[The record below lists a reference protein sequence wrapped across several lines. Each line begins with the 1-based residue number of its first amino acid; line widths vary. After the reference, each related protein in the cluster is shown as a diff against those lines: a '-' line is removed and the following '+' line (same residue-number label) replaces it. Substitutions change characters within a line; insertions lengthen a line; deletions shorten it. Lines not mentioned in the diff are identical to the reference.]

1 MALGALALVG
11 VSSCQGLQEPAGSE
25 MDNVLKGPHMVNIEG
40 TILGDEETKGLALV
54 ALPDWRNTPEEHVH
68 IFENAVEGSDASYTI
83 SPNNNRI
90 AYFSATFGDEE
101 SVPIIA
107 PITKAGGAYAYTA
120 VIAPRD
126 ENGFY
131 VIPDV
136 QKPDTKISLIDPE
149 ADFLIG
155 CEQSL
160 SAPISASD
168 KLSMD
173 FKRPVTLFRLAIV
186 NIDKSE
192 AIKSISLTTD
202 TPITGKFTYG
212 DVNFSS
218 GTVDFDTTEGSKT
231 VTLEYEDFNP
241 STITYAYFVII
252 PGKTTLKSVAVKTA
266 TYTYTKPLDASQTFN
281 LTTFKSLAL
290 DMSVGVQKTKNSGTG
305 EPGSGSDV
313 EDGDLEDTKTPQTL
327 SFGDVTEFTH
337 TLGEEDFTE
346 PTLTGAETTVTY
358 SVECTPEGVATID
371 TETGKLS
378 FGGTAGQAV
387 VTASAESDD
396 TYKAGSA
403 FYTVTVLPAPVDQPL
418 KWMLNG
424 QEVITTLNAKVG
436 VAFTSPTLEGAVGNV
451 DFTSNNGS
459 VATVST
465 SGIVSIVGVG
475 NVTITAT
482 AAAASGYK
490 ETSKSYDIV
499 VAPADPV
506 SQPVTYYKAS
516 VVEPG
521 YEYII
526 VSEGKA
532 LANKASVVA
541 AEDVTVDN
549 STITLTDA
557 SSMLW
562 MVVAETNSDLLKYGK
577 YHLTNDDKYLSRI
590 SGNKSTSNLEI
601 HAVEDAAI
609 SGNNMKYT
617 MWDNDASK
625 FWNISIYSG
634 GNSTYYAYLSSGE
647 WVIKT
652 TEPSVAVAFFNARQ
666 PQTLSFTNAD
676 GASIDLGSADKTF
689 KATLEGVKSTVT
701 YSSSDETVATVASDG
716 TVTGKKKGT
725 VTITATA
732 ASSADYQGAT
742 ASYDLTVTNG
752 AEKYYVKVTG
762 NTIPQGTYLV
772 VAYSSGSKKYYAFN
786 ANADSDNR
794 LQVSPDDNDKILSD
808 ATTDA
813 AAIVV
818 TEGAGTNKFYLNTA
832 KGYLYTV
839 SDSGHG
845 IAFDETVN
853 EKYAHTATITNGAVT
868 FKNKAARSN
877 EYYLGY
883 YASQSGSYF
892 RYNSTSADLA
902 LYLLEGSEIAS
913 KADRN
918 LQFASATVE
927 KNVGDAAFTNA
938 LSGTVSDVTY
948 ASDNIS
954 VATVDAASGLV
965 TIVGAGTATITAS
978 APETE
983 TLKAGQASFA
993 LTVAPAAGSNKT
1005 YTKVTAFTSGKKYVI
1020 AYSGTALKNNDGSPA
1035 AYSIS
1040 SSVSGN
1046 TLTLSEADA
1055 ASLEWTA
1062 TSSKVNTACGNF
1074 TLLNNGVYVYRNG
1087 RDNEFIF
1094 KTPSSN
1100 VDARYVWDLN
1110 SAGNGLSQ
1118 KNSDQTHTYYVNYS
1132 SSWKLSEPQSGSF
1145 NNIVVY
1151 EEGEG
1156 GSTPTPPTP
1165 TTDVTYTKISSLDE
1179 LNETDTYIIVN
1190 TDATKAFAGI
1200 LNQDGTKFV
1209 EKDASNAVAVTNK
1222 DNVITSNDLAACE
1235 FQIKKHSTQGKFHL
1249 KFVQADKYLW
1259 LRDDKGNN
1267 FTAHDDVDYSETI
1280 SVSSGQFEIKRD
1292 PYYFRYSSSGYFYG
1306 NTTSSK
1312 VLIYKKSAAN

>member
-1 MALGALALVG
+1 
-11 VSSCQGLQEPAGSE
+11 

-40 TILGDEETKGLALV
+40 TILDDEETKGLALV

-202 TPITGKFTYG
+202 TPITGKFTYS

-231 VTLEYEDFNP
+231 VTLEYENLNP

-337 TLGEEDFTE
+337 ILGEEDFTE

-378 FGGTAGQAV
+378 FGDTAGQVV

-418 KWMLNG
+418 KWMLNS

-499 VAPADPV
+499 VAPADPAGIV
-506 SQPVTYYKAS
+506 LSRVES
-516 VVEPG
+516 VEDGGMYV
-521 YEYII
+521 I
-526 VSEGKA
+526 VNNGKA
-532 LANKASVVA
+532 LQNNSGVFGAVDVEVA
-541 AEDVTVDN
+541 GD
-549 STITLTDA
+549 
-557 SSMLW
+557 
-562 MVVAETNSDLLKYGK
+562 
-577 YHLTNDDKYLSRI
+577 H
-590 SGNKSTSNLEI
+590 
-601 HAVEDAAI
+601 
-609 SGNNMKYT
+609 
-617 MWDNDASK
+617 
-625 FWNISIYSG
+625 
-634 GNSTYYAYLSSGE
+634 
-647 WVIKT
+647 
-652 TEPSVAVAFFNARQ
+652 
-666 PQTLSFTNAD
+666 
-676 GASIDLGSADKTF
+676 
-689 KATLEGVKSTVT
+689 STVT
-701 YSSSDETVATVASDG
+701 FADNVNLDNLVWTWTSSSLNPDYGEYTVTNGTDYLYVSGDYYSGYDANIGNYGSTDVKYVVWRYTSSQVQNGKSTAQRYLTYDNGWAVPSKASSHDTYLFEYVDPRTSQELSFSSNEAEYDLGTSAYTKSLPTLSGVQTSVTWSSSNPEIASVDNNG
-716 TVTGKKKGT
+716 TVTPLMVGQ
-725 VTITATA
+725 VTITAKA
-732 ASSADYQGAT
+732 AGSKT
-742 ASYDLTVTNG
+742 FKP
-752 AEKYYVKVTG
+752 AEAKYTLSVINSTIKVSTYVKVTSQLSDW
-762 NTIPQGTYLV
+762 TGTYLFVKESANAAFAYNQNNFKTSV
-772 VAYSSGSKKYYAFN
+772 VISNGQIVSDDYKAYELTVSASTMGAGKYDITTAGSPKMYVYSYGDTFLYESNIKSGNQYCATFTFGNGGVSVMCQRSGGTKNYMRYENGAFN
-786 ANADSDNR
+786 FVRDPS
-794 LQVSPDDNDKILSD
+794 
-808 ATTDA
+808 TTPEP
-813 AAIVV
+813 IQ
-818 TEGAGTNKFYLNTA
+818 
-832 KGYLYTV
+832 LYKL
-839 SDSGHG
+839 D
-845 IAFDETVN
+845 
-853 EKYAHTATITNGAVT
+853 
-868 FKNKAARSN
+868 
-877 EYYLGY
+877 
-883 YASQSGSYF
+883 
-892 RYNSTSADLA
+892 
-902 LYLLEGSEIAS
+902 
-913 KADRN
+913 
-918 LQFASATVE
+918 
-927 KNVGDAAFTNA
+927 
-938 LSGTVSDVTY
+938 
-948 ASDNIS
+948 
-954 VATVDAASGLV
+954 
-965 TIVGAGTATITAS
+965 
-978 APETE
+978 
-983 TLKAGQASFA
+983 
-993 LTVAPAAGSNKT
+993 
-1005 YTKVTAFTSGKKYVI
+1005 
-1020 AYSGTALKNNDGSPA
+1020 DGSSP
-1035 AYSIS
+1035 
-1040 SSVSGN
+1040 
-1046 TLTLSEADA
+1046 
-1055 ASLEWTA
+1055 
-1062 TSSKVNTACGNF
+1062 
-1074 TLLNNGVYVYRNG
+1074 
-1087 RDNEFIF
+1087 
-1094 KTPSSN
+1094 TP
-1100 VDARYVWDLN
+1100 
-1110 SAGNGLSQ
+1110 
-1118 KNSDQTHTYYVNYS
+1118 
-1132 SSWKLSEPQSGSF
+1132 
-1145 NNIVVY
+1145 
-1151 EEGEG
+1151 
-1156 GSTPTPPTP
+1156 PTPPTP

-1200 LNQDGTKFV
+1200 LNQDGTKFK
-1209 EKDASNAVAVTNK
+1209 EKDASNAVAVTSK
-1222 DNVITSNDLAACE
+1222 SNVITSNDLAACE
-1235 FQIKKHSTQGKFHL
+1235 FQIKKHSELGKFYL

-1259 LRDDKGNN
+1259 LRYNNQN
-1267 FTAHDDVDYSETI
+1267 FTAHDNAENSETI
-1280 SVSSGQFEIKRD
+1280 SESNGQFEIKRD
-1292 PYYFRYSSSGYFYG
+1292 SYYFRYSSSNGYFYG
-1306 NTTSSK
+1306 YNLSSK

>member
-1 MALGALALVG
+1 
-11 VSSCQGLQEPAGSE
+11 

-40 TILGDEETKGLALV
+40 TILDDEETKGLALV

-202 TPITGKFTYG
+202 TPITGKFTYS

-231 VTLEYEDFNP
+231 VTLEYEDLNP

-290 DMSVGVQKTKNSGTG
+290 DMSVGVQKTKNSETG

-378 FGGTAGQAV
+378 FGDTAGQAV

-499 VAPADPV
+499 VAPADPAGIV
-506 SQPVTYYKAS
+506 LSRVES
-516 VVEPG
+516 VEDGGMYV
-521 YEYII
+521 I
-526 VSEGKA
+526 VNNGKA
-532 LANKASVVA
+532 LQNNSGAFGAVDVEVAGDHSTVTFADNVNLDNLVWTWTSSSLKPEYGEYTVTNGTDYLYVSGDYNSGYDANIGDYGSTDVKYVVWRYKSSQVQNGSSNA
-541 AEDVTVDN
+541 QRYLTYDN
-549 STITLTDA
+549 GWAVPGSA
-557 SSMLW
+557 SSHD
-562 MVVAETNSDLLKYGK
+562 T
-577 YHLTNDDKYLSRI
+577 YLFEYVDPRP
-590 SGNKSTSNLEI
+590 K
-601 HAVEDAAI
+601 
-609 SGNNMKYT
+609 
-617 MWDNDASK
+617 
-625 FWNISIYSG
+625 
-634 GNSTYYAYLSSGE
+634 
-647 WVIKT
+647 
-652 TEPSVAVAFFNARQ
+652 
-666 PQTLSFTNAD
+666 QTLSFENTTPQ
-676 GASIDLGSADKTF
+676 IDLASTSTF
-689 KATLEGVKSTVT
+689 KQEVKGAETNVT
-701 YSSSDETVATVASDG
+701 YTISATPSDAATINAS
-716 TVTGKKKGT
+716 TGE
-725 VTITATA
+725 VTATKRGTAVVTASA
-732 ASSADYQGAT
+732 AATKEFQGAT
-742 ASYDLTVTNG
+742 ASYTLSIING

-762 NTIPQGTYLV
+762 NTIAQGAYLV
-772 VAYSSGSKKYYAFN
+772 VAYNSQSSKYYAFD
-786 ANADSDNR
+786 ANADSDHR
-794 LQVSPDDNDKILSD
+794 LLVAPDGDKILSD
-808 ATTDA
+808 ESTDA
-813 AAIVV
+813 AAIVL
-818 TEGAGTNKFYLNTA
+818 TEGAGSNKFYLNTA
-832 KGYLYTV
+832 KGYLYTK
-839 SDSGHG
+839 SGSAPY
-845 IAFDETVN
+845 IEFSAEVA
-853 EKYAHTATITNGAVT
+853 EKYAHTASISGGVVT
-868 FKNKAARSN
+868 LKNQADRSS
-877 EYYLGY
+877 EYYLNY
-883 YASQSGSYF
+883 GSSKFQYSSS
-892 RYNSTSADLA
+892 STNLA

-918 LQFASATVE
+918 LQFASATVK

-1062 TSSKVNTACGNF
+1062 TSSSVKPACGNF

-1087 RDNEFIF
+1087 TQNEFIF

-1110 SAGNGLSQ
+1110 SAGNGLIQ

-1132 SSWKLSEPQSGSF
+1132 SSWKLSESGSF

-1209 EKDASNAVAVTNK
+1209 EKDASNAVAVTSTS
-1222 DNVITSNDLAACE
+1222 NVITSNDLAACE
-1235 FQIKKHSTQGKFHL
+1235 FQIKKHSEPGKFYL

-1259 LRDDKGNN
+1259 LRYNNQN
-1267 FTAHDDVDYSETI
+1267 FTAHDDANYSETI

-1292 PYYFRYSSSGYFYG
+1292 TYYFRYSSSGYFYG
-1306 NTTSSK
+1306 NNTSSK

>member
-1 MALGALALVG
+1 
-11 VSSCQGLQEPAGSE
+11 

-40 TILGDEETKGLALV
+40 TILDDEETKGLALV

-202 TPITGKFTYG
+202 TPITGKFTYS

-231 VTLEYEDFNP
+231 VTLEYEDLNP

-378 FGGTAGQAV
+378 FGDTAGQVV

-418 KWMLNG
+418 KWMLNS

-451 DFTSNNGS
+451 DFTSNDES

-499 VAPADPV
+499 VAPADPAGIV
-506 SQPVTYYKAS
+506 LSRVES
-516 VVEPG
+516 VEDGGMYV
-521 YEYII
+521 I
-526 VSEGKA
+526 VNNGKA
-532 LANKASVVA
+532 LQNNSGAFGAVDVEVAGDHSTVTFADNVNLDNLVWTWTSSSLKPEYGEYTVTNGTDYLYVSGDYNSGYDAYIGDYGSTDVKYVVWRYKSSQVQNGSSNAQRYLTYDNGWAVPKASSHDTYLF
-541 AEDVTVDN
+541 EYVDPRP
-549 STITLTDA
+549 
-557 SSMLW
+557 
-562 MVVAETNSDLLKYGK
+562 K
-577 YHLTNDDKYLSRI
+577 
-590 SGNKSTSNLEI
+590 
-601 HAVEDAAI
+601 
-609 SGNNMKYT
+609 
-617 MWDNDASK
+617 
-625 FWNISIYSG
+625 
-634 GNSTYYAYLSSGE
+634 
-647 WVIKT
+647 
-652 TEPSVAVAFFNARQ
+652 
-666 PQTLSFTNAD
+666 QTLSFENTTPQ
-676 GASIDLGSADKTF
+676 IDLASTSTF
-689 KATLEGVKSTVT
+689 KQEVKGAETNVT
-701 YSSSDETVATVASDG
+701 YTISATPSDAATINAS
-716 TVTGKKKGT
+716 TGE
-725 VTITATA
+725 VTATKRGTAVVTASA
-732 ASSADYQGAT
+732 AATKDFQGAT
-742 ASYDLTVTNG
+742 ASYTLSIING

-839 SDSGHG
+839 SGSGHG

-877 EYYLGY
+877 EYYLVY
-883 YASQSGSYF
+883 SSSQSSSYF
-892 RYNSTSADLA
+892 GYNSKSADLA

-965 TIVGAGTATITAS
+965 TIVGAGTANISAS

-1020 AYSGTALKNNDGSPA
+1020 AYSGTALKNNNGSPA

-1062 TSSKVNTACGNF
+1062 TSSTVKPACGNF

-1118 KNSDQTHTYYVNYS
+1118 KNSDQTYTYYVNYDG
-1132 SSWKLSEPQSGSF
+1132 SWQLSESGS

-1209 EKDASNAVAVTNK
+1209 EKNASNAVAVTSTN
-1222 DNVITSNDLAACE
+1222 NVITSNDLAACE
-1235 FQIKKHSTQGKFHL
+1235 FQIKKHSDPGKFYL

-1259 LRDDKGNN
+1259 LRYNSQN
-1267 FTAHDDVDYSETI
+1267 FTAKDNADYSETI

-1292 PYYFRYSSSGYFYG
+1292 TYYFRYSSSGYFYG
-1306 NTTSSK
+1306 NTSSSK

>member
-1 MALGALALVG
+1 
-11 VSSCQGLQEPAGSE
+11 
-25 MDNVLKGPHMVNIEG
+25 MDNILKGPHMVNIEG

-173 FKRPVTLFRLAIV
+173 FNRPVTLFRLAIV

-202 TPITGKFTYG
+202 TPITGKFTYS

-231 VTLEYEDFNP
+231 VTLEYEDLNP

-378 FGGTAGQAV
+378 FGDTAGQVV

-418 KWMLNG
+418 KWILNG

-451 DFTSNNGS
+451 DFTSNDES

-562 MVVAETNSDLLKYGK
+562 MVVAETSSDLLKYGK

-590 SGNKSTSNLEI
+590 SGNTSTSNLEI
-601 HAVEDAAI
+601 HAVGDAAI
-609 SGNNMKYT
+609 SGDKMKYT

-625 FWNISIYSG
+625 FWNISIYSSS
-634 GNSTYYAYLSSGE
+634 NSTYYAYLSSGE

-666 PQTLSFTNAD
+666 PQTLSFTDAD
-676 GASIDLGSADKTF
+676 GASIDLGSDDKTF

-762 NTIPQGTYLV
+762 NKIAQGAYLV
-772 VAYSSGSKKYYAFN
+772 VAYNSSSKYYAFD
-786 ANADSDNR
+786 ANADSDHR
-794 LQVSPDDNDKILSD
+794 LLVAPDGDKILSD
-808 ATTDA
+808 ESTDA
-813 AAIVV
+813 AAIVL
-818 TEGAGTNKFYLNTA
+818 TEGAGSNKFYLKTA
-832 KGYLYTV
+832 KGYLYTK
-839 SDSGHG
+839 SGSAPY
-845 IAFDETVN
+845 IDFSAEVA
-853 EKYAHTATITNGAVT
+853 EKYAHTASISGGVVT
-868 FKNKAARSN
+868 LKNKADRSS
-877 EYYLGY
+877 EYYLNY
-883 YASQSGSYF
+883 GSSKFQYSSS
-892 RYNSTSADLA
+892 STNLA

-918 LQFASATVE
+918 LQFASATVK

-965 TIVGAGTATITAS
+965 TIVGAGTANISAS

-983 TLKAGQASFA
+983 TLKAGNASFA

-1020 AYSGTALKNNDGSPA
+1020 AYSGTALKNNNGSPA

-1062 TSSKVNTACGNF
+1062 TSSTVKTACGHF

-1087 RDNEFIF
+1087 TQNELIF
-1094 KTPSSN
+1094 KTPSSD

-1110 SAGNGLSQ
+1110 SDGNGLIQ
-1118 KNSDQTHTYYVNYS
+1118 KNSDQNHTYYVNYS
-1132 SSWKLSEPQSGSF
+1132 SSSWKLSENGSF

-1200 LNQDGTKFV
+1200 LNQGGTKFV
-1209 EKDASNAVAVTNK
+1209 EKDASNAVAVTSTS
-1222 DNVITSNDLAACE
+1222 NVITSNDLAACE
-1235 FQIKKHSTQGKFHL
+1235 FQIKKHSDPGKFYL

-1259 LRDDKGNN
+1259 LRYNNQN
-1267 FTAHDDVDYSETI
+1267 FTAHDNADYSETI

-1292 PYYFRYSSSGYFYG
+1292 TYYFRYSSSGYFDG
-1306 NTTSSK
+1306 NTSSSK